1 MKTPKSN
8 GRKNFIKKSIVLG
21 LLPIVKP
28 SGLHFPNPDN
38 GVKGPLAISTWSH
51 GMAANDKAMELLKD
65 GESALDA
72 AEAGVRVTES
82 DPTVTSVGYGGLP
95 DKDGNVTLDACIMN
109 HDGNCGSVS
118 FLQQIKNPISV
129 ARKVMEETDH
139 VMLSGAGALKFA
151 LEKGFQSENL
161 LTPEALERWIK
172 WKKSSMPK
180 PPAKSSNDPNPTPP
194 PPLPLNSSENH
205 DTIGLIALD
214 KEGKL
219 AGACTTSG
227 LAWKLHG
234 RVGDSPIIGA
244 GLFVDG
250 EVGAATATGKGES
263 VIKIAGTHLIV
274 ELMRQGKTPQQACE
288 EAINRIAAKQ
298 KDYKDFQ
305 VGFIACNIQGEVGA
319 FALHKGFQY
328 ALHRA
333 GKSELKDAAYL
344 D

>member
-1 MKTPKSN
+1 MKTAKSN
-8 GRKNFIKKSIVLG
+8 SRKDFIKKSIALG
-21 LLPIVKP
+21 FLPMVKP
-28 SGLHFPNPDN
+28 GSFSFPNLSEGMD
-38 GVKGPLAISTWSH
+38 GPFAISTWSH
-51 GMAANDKAMELLKD
+51 GMAANDKAMELLKN
-65 GESALDA
+65 GKSALDA
-72 AEAGVRVTES
+72 AEAGVRVSES
-82 DPTVTSVGYGGLP
+82 DPSVTSVGYGGLP
-95 DKDGNVTLDACIMN
+95 DRDGNVTLDACIM
-109 HDGNCGSVS
+109 DWEGNCGSVS

-161 LTPEALERWIK
+161 LTEEALERWIT
-172 WKKSSMPK
+172 WKKSTMPK
-180 PPAKSSNDPNPTPP
+180 TPAKSNVDPNPPLPP
-194 PPLPLNSSENH
+194 ALPLNSSENH
-205 DTIGLIALD
+205 DTIGLLAMD

-227 LAWKLHG
+227 LAWKLQG

-250 EVGAATATGKGES
+250 QVGAATATGKGES

-288 EAINRIAAKQ
+288 EAIHRIVEKQ
-298 KDYKDFQ
+298 KDYKSFQ
-305 VGFIACNIQGEVGA
+305 VGFIACNIRGEVGA
-319 FALHKGFQY
+319 FSLHKGFQY
-328 ALHRA
+328 ALHH
-333 GKSELKDAAYL
+333 GSKSELLNAASY